1 MNHQAPRIL
10 LADPQDGSR
19 QVVRQQLEAA
29 GYHVDTVTNG
39 GDVILLFEL
48 DPPDVLIMDVRLPD
62 MDGFEVCEYVR
73 HETRGSDVTV
83 IIMTEPQDDMTRT
96 YLGPMVDYA
105 GGDYFLAKPCD
116 GKLIAQLLDD
126 LVLDGNAPVAA
137 LVTASPTGVVWPTA
151 RSGPRIES

>member
-1 MNHQAPRIL
+1 MSHQAPRIL
-10 LADPQDGSR
+10 LADPQDASR
-19 QVVRQQLEAA
+19 QAVRQQLEAA
-29 GYHVDTVTNG
+29 GYHVDTVTSG

-48 DPPDVLIMDVRLPD
+48 DPPDVLIMDVDLPD

-126 LVLDGNAPVAA
+126 LVVDGDAPVAD
-137 LVTASPTGVVWPTA
+137 LVTGSPTRAVWPTA